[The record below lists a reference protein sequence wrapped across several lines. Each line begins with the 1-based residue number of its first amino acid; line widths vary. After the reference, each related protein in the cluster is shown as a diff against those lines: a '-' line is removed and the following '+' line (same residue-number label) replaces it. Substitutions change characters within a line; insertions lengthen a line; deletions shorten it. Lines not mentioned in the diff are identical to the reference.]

1 MKRSGRYLVL
11 FLFVTGILS
20 VSNLLAQSKKD
31 KLQMEQ
37 KRLKEELEELK
48 AMIEEKENKK
58 TLSITQLKTLSK
70 KIEKRQMLI
79 NNINDQLMDLDQEIV
94 DKMRDIDYFKKDLG
108 VLKQEYAKIIRATYR
123 KRATTNELM
132 FIFSAKNFYQAF
144 ARVKYIK
151 NYSNFRNKQAEKILG
166 SIDVMKEKVKVLN
179 NVKQEKSVLLED
191 NKKENENLIQEKL
204 EKDEVV
210 SKLKAD
216 INNLKAEHKQKV
228 QAEKQLA
235 AQIQKIIQEEI
246 RKKREKKERERRE
259 QLARAKAQNQ
269 SQSNTSVDKK
279 TSEEEE
285 PENTPEEMALQKD
298 FISNRGKLP
307 WPVGKGHVV
316 EHFGKQSHALDPELI
331 IEKNGIGIKTNTG
344 AEVRAVFKGK
354 VLNIFSIP
362 GMQQSVM
369 VEHGNYITVYS
380 HLSVVYVKAGETI
393 QTKEAI
399 GKVHTDENSGE
410 TVTELQI
417 WNGNVKLDPEDWIA
431 PK

>member
-1 MKRSGRYLVL
+1 
-11 FLFVTGILS
+11 
-20 VSNLLAQSKKD
+20 
-31 KLQMEQ
+31 MEQ

-48 AMIEEKENKK
+48 AMIEEKESKR
-58 TLSITQLKTLSK
+58 TLSITQLKTLTK

-108 VLKQEYAKIIRATYR
+108 VLKQEYAKIIKATYK

-166 SIDVMKEKVKVLN
+166 SIDVMKEKVKILN
-179 NVKQEKSVLLED
+179 NVKQEKSILLED

-210 SKLKAD
+210 TKLKAD
-216 INNLKAEHKQKV
+216 INKLKAEHKQKV

-235 AQIQKIIQEEI
+235 AQIQKIIQDEI
-246 RKKREKKERERRE
+246 RRKREKKEKERRE
-259 QLARAKAQNQ
+259 QLEKARAQ
-269 SQSNTSVDKK
+269 SQSQNQNTANNNISDKK
-279 TSEEEE
+279 IEDEE

-298 FISNRGKLP
+298 FISNKGKLP

-316 EHFGKQSHALDPELI
+316 EHFGRQSHALDPELI
-331 IEKNGIGIKTNTG
+331 IEKNGIGIKTNNG
-344 AEVRAVFKGK
+344 AEIRAVFKGK

-380 HLSVVYVKAGETI
+380 HLSVVYVKVGETI

-399 GKVHTDENSGE
+399 GKVHTDESTGDA
-410 TVTELQI
+410 VTELQI
-417 WNGNVKLDPEDWIA
+417 WNGNVKMDPEDWIA